1 MPGRRSVASWL
12 PTWTIAAALR
22 SRSACPQIT
31 SSRVGSALRTI
42 LGRHGEPD
50 GPHSGPGYPPAPYL
64 VERRWWAPHGR
75 LTVDDREKVLEA
87 LREGPQGARDL
98 SRLCGI
104 HRTPM
109 FSLLMKM
116 EKENLIA
123 WTMPP
128 SPDAQ
133 PGGDAG
139 TSRPLE
145 GSSDA

>member
-1 MPGRRSVASWL
+1 M
-12 PTWTIAAALR
+12 
-22 SRSACPQIT
+22 
-31 SSRVGSALRTI
+31 
-42 LGRHGEPD
+42 
-50 GPHSGPGYPPAPYL
+50 
-64 VERRWWAPHGR
+64 
-75 LTVDDREKVLEA
+75 DDREKVLEA

-123 WTMPP
+123 WTDRAWTMPP